1 MATLLGTS
9 DVTSCLTTINSIKRL
24 QGLALADVITALAEE
39 LTKLDVAPEV
49 MITWLEGL
57 AEIEHR
63 VAGGGSEVLQTGAV
77 VGVVRNGVELMSR

>member
-1 MATLLGTS
+1 MTTLLGTA

-39 LTKLDVAPEV
+39 LAQLDVAPEV
-49 MITWLEGL
+49 TITWLQGL

-77 VGVVRNGVELMSR
+77 VGVVRTGVELMGR